1 MQKTRKYAIIENMT
15 KDNLKIYDLL
25 DEMHHDADCELNFN
39 SPFELLVA
47 VVLSAQCTDK
57 RVNQVTSELFK
68 IANTPEAFVKMPVE
82 ELERHI
88 FSCGFYHN
96 KAKAI
101 KSLSQS
107 VSDMGGMPKSRDEL
121 MKLQGVGRKTANVV
135 AAVAYGENAIAVDTH
150 VFRVANRIGL
160 AHAKTPEQTEQQL
173 MLAFD
178 ESLWSHL
185 HHLLIFHGRYTCHSQ
200 RPECDK
206 CLVRECCQYYKKLTS
221 GMPVGQ
227 K

>member
-1 MQKTRKYAIIENMT
+1 MT

-25 DEMHHDADCELNFN
+25 DEMHHDADCELNFD

-107 VSDMGGMPKSRDEL
+107 VLDMGGIPEIARRTYETPRRRAQNGKRRSGGGIR
-121 MKLQGVGRKTANVV
+121 RK
-135 AAVAYGENAIAVDTH
+135 
-150 VFRVANRIGL
+150 RNR
-160 AHAKTPEQTEQQL
+160 
-173 MLAFD
+173 
-178 ESLWSHL
+178 
-185 HHLLIFHGRYTCHSQ
+185 C
-200 RPECDK
+200 
-206 CLVRECCQYYKKLTS
+206 
-221 GMPVGQ
+221 
-227 K
+227 